1 VIQRAP
7 ELDEQERTPDLPPP
21 ALAATPASPASDL
34 LAVSNRALAGLLE
47 APPGTAPGAP
57 AALTGALALDPSL
70 ANGAAAALAALGV
83 PADVAA
89 AQAALARPA
98 EPVVAPPAAAAPP
111 GAPSSPGGPPA
122 GGPAPAPA
130 VAVAPA
136 PAEAA
141 PAPAPAAA
149 PEVAP
154 APAVAPEAA
163 GPTPRTPAD
172 DPAFQATVERVRA
185 TASQKRA
192 HQPASSAAKAAQAAA
207 PGPRDEVPS
216 AAAGRQVGAMEAEQ
230 PKPFDRAGFKARL
243 LEKINAIAP
252 KNPKEARGFA
262 DSDKLTTLK
271 GDLGGEVASKK
282 QEAQGGLQQK
292 AAAAP
297 DPAGIDPKPVE
308 PLAAPDAGAPPGDLG
323 AAAAAPKPLSE
334 AEVSGPM
341 AEGSQQLDQQ
351 LREADVTEEQLAAAN
366 EPGFSAA
373 LEAKKESQA
382 HSQQAPQAYRQEETA
397 ALAQAQEQAV
407 AGAQEQAQAM
417 HADREQ
423 AVTGV
428 ASAQDTTMSA
438 DQQARAEVA
447 AHIQGIYERTK
458 QAVEERLKRLDQQVN
473 DAFQRGTEAARKAFE
488 DYVEEELDDR
498 YSGIGGK
505 LQWID
510 DKLLTW
516 GLPSGIE
523 AIFQRGRQRFVE
535 QMDVVLEQVATIVEA
550 GLTEAKLEVAK
561 GRQEIATYVGGLPA
575 SLQKVG
581 QDAAKDID
589 GRFDALERSV
599 DAKQDQL
606 IDSLAQKYTE
616 SVQKLD
622 ERIEELRTENSGLLS
637 KAYNAVA
644 GVIKAILALKDLLF
658 NILAKAASAI
668 TSIITDPIGFLGNL
682 VAGVGQGL
690 DNFKNNILGH
700 LRNAF
705 MNWLFGALQGAGIQL
720 PDDLDFA
727 GILSI
732 AMQVLGLTYQAI
744 RARAV
749 NLLGED
755 VVATLERFAEPF
767 IVLFRDGPGAL
778 WEWIKEQLG
787 NLKDMIIGEIEDW
800 VVTRVVKAGIMWIVS
815 LLNPASAF
823 IRACK
828 AIYDIV
834 MFFVE
839 RGREIMDLV
848 NAVIDSITE
857 IARGSLAGAAK
868 MVEDALAKAL
878 PLAISFLASLLN
890 LGGISD
896 KIREVIDKARE
907 PVTQAVD
914 WLIGK
919 AVDLVKAAGK
929 LLGFGAEEEEAVAEA
944 APTTGDPE
952 HDAKVQAGLAAIDA
966 AEQSRAEGGK
976 LSLEEAEKVAAQVRA
991 EHPVFTTLDVVDGVD
1006 TWDYTY
1012 AASPSGK
1019 KKGELKE
1026 EGAEEATTAAAVWDE
1041 IAEGLNLQQERET
1054 RLSSTSAQFNER
1066 VLFELIEESGASSSE
1081 QQSAKSAVTSLLER
1095 ALAATDGDR
1104 IFSLVRQAQGVVN
1117 ALLRDQEIDIQLQ
1130 AHHIERVS
1138 EHVETFVE
1146 TKRGRLYIRAPY
1158 RRAVDEWINKSK
1170 GLSAKEKR
1178 ERRAEM
1184 IGLLRDQLMDDR
1196 QVHFEE
1202 TLEEVEIIIM
1212 TQHAHVRAH
1221 QAERRE
1227 AQTIYTPTHEE

>member
-1 VIQRAP
+1 
-7 ELDEQERTPDLPPP
+7 
-21 ALAATPASPASDL
+21 
-34 LAVSNRALAGLLE
+34 
-47 APPGTAPGAP
+47 
-57 AALTGALALDPSL
+57 
-70 ANGAAAALAALGV
+70 V
-83 PADVAA
+83 PA
-89 AQAALARPA
+89 P
-98 EPVVAPPAAAAPP
+98 
-111 GAPSSPGGPPA
+111 
-122 GGPAPAPA
+122 
-130 VAVAPA
+130 
-136 PAEAA
+136 
-141 PAPAPAAA
+141 

-154 APAVAPEAA
+154 APAVAPEAT
-163 GPTPRTPAD
+163 GPTPRSPAD

-185 TASQKRA
+185 TAGQKRS
-192 HQPASSAAKAAQAAA
+192 HQPATSAARAAQAAA
-207 PGPRDEVPS
+207 PGPRDEVQS
-216 AAAGRQVGAMEAEQ
+216 EAAGRQVGAMEAEQ

-271 GDLGGEVASKK
+271 SDLGGEVASKK
-282 QEAQGGLQQK
+282 QEAQGGLQQQ

-297 DPAGIDPKPVE
+297 NQAGIDPKPVE

-323 AAAAAPKPLSE
+323 AAAAAPKALSE

-366 EPGFSAA
+366 EPEFTAA

-382 HSQQAPQAYRQEETA
+382 HSQQAPQAYRQEETQ

-407 AGAQEQAQAM
+407 ASAQEQAQAM

-423 AVTGV
+423 VVTGV
-428 ASAQDTTMSA
+428 AGAQETTMSA

-550 GLTEAKLEVAK
+550 GLTEAKLEVVK
-561 GRQEIATYVGGLPA
+561 GKQEVATYVGGLPA

-589 GRFDALERSV
+589 SRFDALERSV

-622 ERIEELRTENSGLLS
+622 ERIEALRTENSGLLS

-658 NILAKAASAI
+658 NILAKAVSAI
-668 TSIITDPIGFLGNL
+668 GTIISDPIGFLGNL

-705 MNWLFGALQGAGIQL
+705 MKWLFGALEGAGIQL
-720 PDDLDFA
+720 PDNLDFE

-749 NLLGED
+749 NLVGED
-755 VVATLERFAEPF
+755 VVSTLERFAEPF

-778 WEWIKEQLG
+778 WDWIKEQLG
-787 NLKDMIIGEIEDW
+787 NLKDMILGEIEEW

-839 RGREIMDLV
+839 RGREIMDLI

-890 LGGISD
+890 LGGISE

-929 LLGFGAEEEEAVAEA
+929 LLGFGAEEEPVAEA
-944 APTTGDPE
+944 APKTADPE
-952 HDAKVQAGLAAIDA
+952 HDAKVQAGLAAIDS
-966 AEQSRAEGGK
+966 AEQSRGEGGK
-976 LSLEEAEKVAAQVRA
+976 LSFEDAQQVAVQVKA
-991 EHPVFTTLDVVDGVD
+991 EHPVFSTLEVVDGVD
-1006 TWDYTY
+1006 TWDYSF
-1012 AASPSGK
+1012 AASPAGK
-1019 KKGELKE
+1019 KKGEPKE
-1026 EGAEEATTAAAVWDE
+1026 EGAEEATTAAAVWDG

-1054 RLSSTSAQFNER
+1054 RLSATSAQFNER
-1066 VLFELIEESGASSSE
+1066 VLFELIEKSGTSSSE
-1081 QQSAKSAVTSLLER
+1081 QQSAKSAVTGLLER
-1095 ALAATDGDR
+1095 AMAATDGDR

-1117 ALLRDQEIDIQLQ
+1117 AILRDQEIDIQLQ
-1130 AHHIERVS
+1130 SHHIERVS

-1146 TKRGRLYIRAPY
+1146 TKRGRLYIQAPY
-1158 RRAVDEWINKSK
+1158 RRAVDEWIKKLK
-1170 GLSAKEKR
+1170 GLSAKEKV

-1184 IGLLRDQLMDDR
+1184 IGLFRDQLMDDR

-1202 TLEEVEIIIM
+1202 KLEEVEIIIM
-1212 TQHAHVRAH
+1212 TQRSHIEAH
-1221 QAERRE
+1221 QAEKRE
-1227 AQTIYTPTHEE
+1227 ALTTYTPTHEE